1 MEQQVSY
8 TAPDLV
14 SMALITIDTQ
24 RDTLDGGPLEI
35 PGTSAI
41 LPRIQRLLQTFRR
54 MQMPIVHMV
63 RLYKEDGSNV
73 DLCRRS
79 MVESGAAILCPGS
92 LGSELASE
100 LLAEPSTRLDADLL
114 LSGGIQQVAPQEVI
128 IYKPRWGAFFKTPLE
143 AHLQDLGV
151 SSLAFT
157 GCNFPNCPRTSIYEA
172 SERDFRI
179 VLVED
184 AVSGLYERGTEE
196 MRNIGVRLVGSEELE
211 EAVLR
216 AGKLAGLTE

>member
-1 MEQQVSY
+1 MEQQLSY
-8 TAPDLV
+8 TAPDFT

-35 PGTSAI
+35 AGTSAI
-41 LPRIQRLLQTFRR
+41 LPRMQRLLETFRR

-63 RLYKEDGSNV
+63 RLYKDDGSNV
-73 DLCRRS
+73 DLCRRT
-79 MVESGAAILCPGS
+79 MVESGTAILRPGS
-92 LGSELASE
+92 PGSELASE
-100 LLAEPSTRLDADLL
+100 LLPDPSIRPDAALL
-114 LSGGIQQVAPQEVI
+114 LSGAIQQIALGEVV
-128 IYKPRWGAFFKTPLE
+128 IYKPRWGAFFNTALE
-143 AHLQDLGV
+143 THLQDLGV

-184 AVSGLYERGTEE
+184 AVSGLYKRGTEE
-196 MRNIGVRLVGSEELE
+196 MRNIGVRLMSAEELE
-211 EAVLR
+211 KAVI
-216 AGKLAGLTE
+216 AASAASVN

>member
-1 MEQQVSY
+1 MDRY
-8 TAPDLV
+8 TTPDFS

-24 RDTLDGGPLEI
+24 VDTLDGQPLEI

-41 LPRIQRLLQTFRR
+41 LPQVRGLLQAFRSRR
-54 MQMPIVHMV
+54 MPIIHVV

-79 MVESGAAILCPGS
+79 IVEGGASILRPGTP
-92 LGSELASE
+92 GCELAPD
-100 LLAEPSTRLDADLL
+100 LLPQPDARLDADLL
-114 LSGGIQQVAPQEVI
+114 LSGGIQQAGPAEVI
-128 IYKPRWGAFFKTPLE
+128 MYKPRWGAFFQTPLE
-143 AHLQDLGV
+143 GHLRELGV

-157 GCNFPNCPRTSIYEA
+157 GCSFPNCPRASIYGA

-184 AVSGLYERGTEE
+184 AVSALHEGTAQE
-196 MRNIGVRLVGSEELE
+196 MREIGVLLMSAAELK
-211 EAVLR
+211 EAFR
-216 AGKLAGLTE
+216 A